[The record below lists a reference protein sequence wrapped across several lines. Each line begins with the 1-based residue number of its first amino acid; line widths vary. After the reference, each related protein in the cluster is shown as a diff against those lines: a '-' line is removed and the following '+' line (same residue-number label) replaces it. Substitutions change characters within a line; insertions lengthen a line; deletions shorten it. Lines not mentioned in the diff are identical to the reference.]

1 MRFYLKLALG
11 NIKKNK
17 KLYSS
22 YFVSTIFSIALYF
35 IIKNLEN
42 SPTLNGHLN
51 LTLFLN
57 LGGYVIALFSLI
69 FLLYTNSFVIKNRKK
84 EISLYHILGMEKRN
98 VRSMMLLETIII
110 ALISL
115 VSGIVIGILLSQ
127 ITSVIILRIIHRS
140 IHFSLIFSL
149 KALIQTLI
157 IFSIIFFLSLI
168 YNISVVV
175 RSNPIEL
182 LKGQNI
188 GEKEPKTKIF
198 LTLLGIVA
206 LGAGYYIALSITDP
220 IQAMVLFFVAVI
232 LVMIGT
238 YCLFT
243 AGSISLLK
251 FLKSRRNFY
260 YQPTHFT
267 SISGL
272 LYRMKQ
278 NAIGLANICILCTCV
293 LVTLS
298 STICLYNGIQDSVD
312 HQCYMDG
319 NIILNNSTHPN
330 RLYQDVKEALKGKKY
345 DSLYALPVYSYTAQ
359 LKKNQ
364 VKLNAYDYNN
374 LACVNIVSLED
385 YNHYLHQ
392 NVSLDNSEVYLYS
405 YENYDYRTITLE
417 GVPFTIKDQIK
428 NRHVQTNHCYAP
440 HNLTVIL
447 PENTLKQFHLKNQ
460 TYFIGFNASNKVVK
474 ETINKIF
481 DKDYSNS
488 LGENYF
494 LRTQN
499 SIEDEKAIYEIYG
512 SLLFIGIF
520 LSIMFLAAVIV
531 IIYNKQI
538 SEGFEDQNKFEILQN
553 VGMSQKEVKQTIQFQ
568 VLIFFFVPLIVAII
582 HLAFAY
588 PLILR
593 ILKGLLQCDK
603 NIYLFSTVGCIAGL
617 VIIYTIIY
625 LITSK
630 AYYRIVKR

>member
-1 MRFYLKLALG
+1 M
-11 NIKKNK
+11 
-17 KLYSS
+17 
-22 YFVSTIFSIALYF
+22 
-35 IIKNLEN
+35 
-42 SPTLNGHLN
+42 
-51 LTLFLN
+51 
-57 LGGYVIALFSLI
+57 
-69 FLLYTNSFVIKNRKK
+69 
-84 EISLYHILGMEKRN
+84 
-98 VRSMMLLETIII
+98 
-110 ALISL
+110 
-115 VSGIVIGILLSQ
+115 
-127 ITSVIILRIIHRS
+127 
-140 IHFSLIFSL
+140 
-149 KALIQTLI
+149 
-157 IFSIIFFLSLI
+157 
-168 YNISVVV
+168 V

-312 HQCYMDG
+312 RHCYMDG
-319 NIILNNSTHPN
+319 NIIINNSTHPEQV
-330 RLYQDVKEALKGKKY
+330 YQDVKEALKGKKY
-345 DSLYALPVYSYTAQ
+345 NTLYSLPVYSYNAQ

-364 VKLNAYDYNN
+364 VKLNTYDYNN

-385 YNHYLHQ
+385 YNHHLHQ
-392 NVSLDNSEVYLYS
+392 NISLDSSEALLYS
-405 YENYDYRTITLE
+405 YENYDYRTITLQ
-417 GVPFTIKDQIK
+417 GVPFTIKEQIK
-428 NRHVQTNHCYAP
+428 NRQVQTNHCYAS
-440 HNLTVIL
+440 HNLTIIL
-447 PENTLKQFHLKNQ
+447 TENTLKQFHLKNQ

-481 DKDYSNS
+481 DVDYTNS

-494 LRTQN
+494 LRSQN
-499 SIEDEKAIYEIYG
+499 SFEDEKVIYEIYS

-520 LSIMFLAAVIV
+520 LSIMFLVAAIV

-593 ILKGLLQCDK
+593 ILKGLLQSDK
-603 NIYLFSTVGCIAGL
+603 NIYLVSTAGCIISL
-617 VIIYTIIY
+617 VIIYTIVY
-625 LITSK
+625 LMTSK

>member
-1 MRFYLKLALG
+1 MKFYLKLALG

-22 YFVSTIFSIALYF
+22 YFISTIFSIALYF
-35 IIKNLEN
+35 IIKTVGN
-42 SPTLNGHLN
+42 SPTLKGQDSI
-51 LTLFLN
+51 TMFLN

-69 FLLYTNSFVIKNRKK
+69 FLFYTNSFVIKNRKK

-98 VRSMMLLETIII
+98 VRSMMLLETIVI

-115 VSGIVIGILLSQ
+115 VSGIVIGMLLSQ
-127 ITSVIILRIIHRS
+127 ITSVIILRIIHKS
-140 IHFSLIFSL
+140 IHFSLIFSIDAFI
-149 KALIQTLI
+149 KTII

-198 LTLLGIVA
+198 LTLLGIIA

-220 IQAMVLFFVAVI
+220 MQAMALFFVAVI

-243 AGSISLLK
+243 AGSIALLK

-278 NAIGLANICILCTCV
+278 NAVGLANICILCTCV

-312 HQCYMDG
+312 RHCYMDG
-319 NIILNNSTHPN
+319 NIIINNSTHPEQV
-330 RLYQDVKEALKGKKY
+330 YQDVKEALKGKKY
-345 DSLYALPVYSYTAQ
+345 NTLYSLPVYSYNAQ

-364 VKLNAYDYNN
+364 VKLNTYDYNN

-385 YNHYLHQ
+385 YNHHLHQ
-392 NVSLDNSEVYLYS
+392 NISLDSSEALLYS
-405 YENYDYRTITLE
+405 YENYDYRTITLQ
-417 GVPFTIKDQIK
+417 GVPFTIKEQIK
-428 NRHVQTNHCYAP
+428 NRQVQTNHCYAS
-440 HNLTVIL
+440 HNLTIIL
-447 PENTLKQFHLKNQ
+447 TENTLKQFHLKNQ

-481 DKDYSNS
+481 DVDYTNS

-494 LRTQN
+494 LRSQN
-499 SIEDEKAIYEIYG
+499 SFEDEKVIYEIYS

-520 LSIMFLAAVIV
+520 LSIMFLVAAIV

-593 ILKGLLQCDK
+593 ILKRLLQSDK
-603 NIYLFSTVGCIAGL
+603 NIYLVSTAGCIIGL
-617 VIIYTIIY
+617 VIIYTIVY
-625 LITSK
+625 LMTSK

>member
-1 MRFYLKLALG
+1 M
-11 NIKKNK
+11 
-17 KLYSS
+17 
-22 YFVSTIFSIALYF
+22 
-35 IIKNLEN
+35 
-42 SPTLNGHLN
+42 
-51 LTLFLN
+51 
-57 LGGYVIALFSLI
+57 IALFSLI

-312 HQCYMDG
+312 RHCYMDG
-319 NIILNNSTHPN
+319 NIIINNSTHPEQV
-330 RLYQDVKEALKGKKY
+330 YQDVKEALKGKKY
-345 DSLYALPVYSYTAQ
+345 NTLYSLPVYSYNAQ

-364 VKLNAYDYNN
+364 VKLNTYDYNN

-385 YNHYLHQ
+385 YNHHLHQ
-392 NVSLDNSEVYLYS
+392 NISLDSSEALLYS
-405 YENYDYRTITLE
+405 YENYDYRTITLQ
-417 GVPFTIKDQIK
+417 GVPFTIKEQIK
-428 NRHVQTNHCYAP
+428 NRQVQTNHCYAS
-440 HNLTVIL
+440 HNLTIIL
-447 PENTLKQFHLKNQ
+447 TENTLKQFHLKNQ

-481 DKDYSNS
+481 DVDYTNS

-494 LRTQN
+494 LRSQN
-499 SIEDEKAIYEIYG
+499 SFEDEKVIYEIYS

-520 LSIMFLAAVIV
+520 LSIMFLVAAIV

-593 ILKGLLQCDK
+593 ILKGLLQSDK
-603 NIYLFSTVGCIAGL
+603 NIYLVSTAGCIISL
-617 VIIYTIIY
+617 VIIYTIVY
-625 LITSK
+625 LMTSK

>member
-1 MRFYLKLALG
+1 MKFYLKLALG

-22 YFVSTIFSIALYF
+22 YFISTIFSIALYF
-35 IIKNLEN
+35 IIKTVGN
-42 SPTLNGHLN
+42 SPTLKGQDSI
-51 LTLFLN
+51 TMFLN

-69 FLLYTNSFVIKNRKK
+69 FLFYTNSFVIKNRKK

-98 VRSMMLLETIII
+98 VRSMMLLETIVI

-115 VSGIVIGILLSQ
+115 VSGIVIGMLLSQ
-127 ITSVIILRIIHRS
+127 ITSVIILRIIHKS
-140 IHFSLIFSL
+140 IHFSLIFSIDAFI
-149 KALIQTLI
+149 KTII

-198 LTLLGIVA
+198 LTLLGIIA

-220 IQAMVLFFVAVI
+220 MQAMALFFVAVI

-243 AGSISLLK
+243 AGSIALLK

-278 NAIGLANICILCTCV
+278 NAVGLANICILCTCV

-312 HQCYMDG
+312 RHCYMDG
-319 NIILNNSTHPN
+319 NIIINNSTHPEQV
-330 RLYQDVKEALKGKKY
+330 YQDVKEALKGKKY
-345 DSLYALPVYSYTAQ
+345 NTLYSLPVYSYNAQ

-364 VKLNAYDYNN
+364 VKLNTYDYNN

-385 YNHYLHQ
+385 YNHHLHQ
-392 NVSLDNSEVYLYS
+392 NISLDSSEALLYS
-405 YENYDYRTITLE
+405 YENYDYRTITLQ
-417 GVPFTIKDQIK
+417 GVPFTIKEQIK
-428 NRHVQTNHCYAP
+428 NRQVQTNHCYAS
-440 HNLTVIL
+440 HNLTIIL
-447 PENTLKQFHLKNQ
+447 TENTLKQFHLKNQ

-481 DKDYSNS
+481 DVDYTNS

-494 LRTQN
+494 LRSQN
-499 SIEDEKAIYEIYG
+499 SFEDEKVTYEIYS

-520 LSIMFLAAVIV
+520 LSIMFLVAAIV

-593 ILKGLLQCDK
+593 ILKGLLQSDK
-603 NIYLFSTVGCIAGL
+603 NIYLVSTAGCIIGL
-617 VIIYTIIY
+617 VIIYTIVY
-625 LITSK
+625 LMTSK

>member
-1 MRFYLKLALG
+1 MKFYLKLALG

-22 YFVSTIFSIALYF
+22 YFISTIFSIALYF
-35 IIKNLEN
+35 IIKTVGN
-42 SPTLNGHLN
+42 SPTLKGQDSI
-51 LTLFLN
+51 TMFLN

-69 FLLYTNSFVIKNRKK
+69 FLFYTNSFVIKNRKK

-98 VRSMMLLETIII
+98 VRSMMLLETIVI

-115 VSGIVIGILLSQ
+115 VSGIVIGMLLSQ
-127 ITSVIILRIIHRS
+127 ITSVIILRIIHKS
-140 IHFSLIFSL
+140 IHFSLIFSIDAFI
-149 KALIQTLI
+149 KTII

-198 LTLLGIVA
+198 LTLLGIIA

-220 IQAMVLFFVAVI
+220 MQAMALFFVAVI

-243 AGSISLLK
+243 AGSIALLK

-260 YQPTHFT
+260 YQPTNFT

-278 NAIGLANICILCTCV
+278 NAVGLANICILCTCV

-312 HQCYMDG
+312 RHCYMDG
-319 NIILNNSTHPN
+319 NIIINNSTHPEQV
-330 RLYQDVKEALKGKKY
+330 YQDVKEALKGKKY
-345 DSLYALPVYSYTAQ
+345 NTLYSLPVYSYNAQ

-364 VKLNAYDYNN
+364 VKLNTYDYNN

-385 YNHYLHQ
+385 YNHHLHQ
-392 NVSLDNSEVYLYS
+392 NISLDSSEALLYS
-405 YENYDYRTITLE
+405 YENYDYRTITLQ
-417 GVPFTIKDQIK
+417 GVPFTIKEQIK
-428 NRHVQTNHCYAP
+428 NRQVQTNHCYAS
-440 HNLTVIL
+440 HNLTIIL
-447 PENTLKQFHLKNQ
+447 TENTLKQFHLKNQ

-481 DKDYSNS
+481 DVDYTNS

-494 LRTQN
+494 LRSQN
-499 SIEDEKAIYEIYG
+499 SFEDEKVIYEIYS

-520 LSIMFLAAVIV
+520 LSIMFLVAAIV

-568 VLIFFFVPLIVAII
+568 VLIFFFAPLIVAII

-593 ILKGLLQCDK
+593 ILKGLLQSDK
-603 NIYLFSTVGCIAGL
+603 NIYLVSTAGCIIGL
-617 VIIYTIIY
+617 VIIYSIVY
-625 LITSK
+625 LMTSK

>member
-1 MRFYLKLALG
+1 MKFYLKLALG

-22 YFVSTIFSIALYF
+22 YFISTIFSIALYF
-35 IIKNLEN
+35 IIKTVGN
-42 SPTLNGHLN
+42 SPTLKGQDSI
-51 LTLFLN
+51 TMFLN

-69 FLLYTNSFVIKNRKK
+69 FLFYTNSFVIKNRKK

-98 VRSMMLLETIII
+98 VRSMMLLETIVI

-115 VSGIVIGILLSQ
+115 VSGIVIGMLLSQ
-127 ITSVIILRIIHRS
+127 ITSVIILRIIHKS
-140 IHFSLIFSL
+140 IHFSLIFSIDAFI
-149 KALIQTLI
+149 KTII

-198 LTLLGIVA
+198 LTLLGIIA

-220 IQAMVLFFVAVI
+220 IQAMALFFVAVI

-243 AGSISLLK
+243 AGSIALLK
-251 FLKSRRNFY
+251 FLKSRKNFY

-278 NAIGLANICILCTCV
+278 NAVGLANICILCTCV

-312 HQCYMDG
+312 RHCYMDG
-319 NIILNNSTHPN
+319 NIIINNSTHPEQV
-330 RLYQDVKEALKGKKY
+330 YQDVKEALKGKKY
-345 DSLYALPVYSYTAQ
+345 NTLYSLPVYSYNAQ

-364 VKLNAYDYNN
+364 VKLNTYDYNN

-385 YNHYLHQ
+385 YNHHLHQ
-392 NVSLDNSEVYLYS
+392 NISLDSSEALLYS
-405 YENYDYRTITLE
+405 YENYDYRTITLQ
-417 GVPFTIKDQIK
+417 GVPFTIKEQIK
-428 NRHVQTNHCYAP
+428 NRQVQTNHCYAS
-440 HNLTVIL
+440 HNLTIIL
-447 PENTLKQFHLKNQ
+447 TENTLKQFHLKNQ

-481 DKDYSNS
+481 DVDYTNS

-494 LRTQN
+494 LRSQN
-499 SIEDEKAIYEIYG
+499 SFEDEKVIYEIYS

-520 LSIMFLAAVIV
+520 LSIMFLVAAIV

-593 ILKGLLQCDK
+593 ILKGLLQSDK
-603 NIYLFSTVGCIAGL
+603 NIYLVSTAGCIIGL
-617 VIIYTIIY
+617 VIIYTIVY
-625 LITSK
+625 LMTSK

>member
-1 MRFYLKLALG
+1 MKFYLKLALG

-22 YFVSTIFSIALYF
+22 YFISTIFSIALYF
-35 IIKNLEN
+35 IIKTVGN
-42 SPTLNGHLN
+42 SPTLKGQDSI
-51 LTLFLN
+51 TMFLN

-69 FLLYTNSFVIKNRKK
+69 FLFYTNSFVIKNRKK

-98 VRSMMLLETIII
+98 VRSMMLLETIVI

-115 VSGIVIGILLSQ
+115 VSGIVIGMLLSQ
-127 ITSVIILRIIHRS
+127 ITSVIILRIIHKS
-140 IHFSLIFSL
+140 IHFSLIFSIDAFI
-149 KALIQTLI
+149 KTII

-198 LTLLGIVA
+198 LTLLGIIA

-220 IQAMVLFFVAVI
+220 MQAMALFFVAVI

-243 AGSISLLK
+243 AGSIALLK
-251 FLKSRRNFY
+251 FLKSRKNFY

-278 NAIGLANICILCTCV
+278 NAVGLANICILCTCV

-312 HQCYMDG
+312 RHCYMDG
-319 NIILNNSTHPN
+319 NIIINNSTHPEQV
-330 RLYQDVKEALKGKKY
+330 YQDVKEALKGKKY
-345 DSLYALPVYSYTAQ
+345 NTLYSLPVYSYNAQ

-364 VKLNAYDYNN
+364 VKLNTYDYNN

-385 YNHYLHQ
+385 YNHHLHQ
-392 NVSLDNSEVYLYS
+392 NISLDSSEALLYS
-405 YENYDYRTITLE
+405 YENYDYRTITLQ
-417 GVPFTIKDQIK
+417 GVPFTIKEQIK
-428 NRHVQTNHCYAP
+428 NRQVQTNHCYAS
-440 HNLTVIL
+440 HNLTIIL
-447 PENTLKQFHLKNQ
+447 TENTLKQFHLKNQ

-481 DKDYSNS
+481 DVDYTNS

-494 LRTQN
+494 LRSQN
-499 SIEDEKAIYEIYG
+499 SFEDEKVIYEIYS

-520 LSIMFLAAVIV
+520 LSIMFLVAAIV

-593 ILKGLLQCDK
+593 ILKGLLQSDK
-603 NIYLFSTVGCIAGL
+603 NIYLVSTAGCIIGL
-617 VIIYTIIY
+617 VIIYTIVY
-625 LITSK
+625 LMTSK